1 MATTVTL
8 LFFSGR
14 RDPTWEL
21 PAGEAAWLA
30 SHLGDVA
37 PAGAADTLG
46 YRGFLVQS
54 NDPGLP
60 QEIVVRGAPEV
71 ERFLLRSG
79 GPRLQAEVIE
89 AVEAAI
95 SPHSPP
101 AK

>member
-1 MATTVTL
+1 MPTTVTL

-14 RDPTWEL
+14 RDPLWEL
-21 PAGEAAWLA
+21 PAGDVAWLA
-30 SHLGDVA
+30 TRLRDVPPA
-37 PAGAADTLG
+37 TPAGTLG

-60 QEIVVRGAPEV
+60 REVVVRGAAEV

-79 GPRLQAEVIE
+79 TSHLQSEVID
-89 AVEAAI
+89 AVDAAI
-95 SPHSPP
+95 TPRSPP

>member
-1 MATTVTL
+1 MPTSITL

-21 PAGEAAWLA
+21 PAGDAAWLA
-30 SHLGDVA
+30 SRLRDVPSAA
-37 PAGAADTLG
+37 PADTLG

-60 QEIVVRGAPEV
+60 SEVVVRGAAEV

-79 GPRLQAEVIE
+79 TSHLQPEVIE

-95 SPHSPP
+95 EPR
-101 AK
+101 

>member
-1 MATTVTL
+1 MPTTVTL

-14 RDPTWEL
+14 RDPMWEL
-21 PAGEAAWLA
+21 PAGDVEWLA
-30 SHLGDVA
+30 QHLRDVP
-37 PAGAADTLG
+37 PATPADTLG

-60 QEIVVRGAPEV
+60 SEVLVRGAAEV

-79 GPRLQAEVIE
+79 ADHLQPEVID

-95 SPHSPP
+95 QQQ
-101 AK
+101 